1 MNRLV
6 AAALMCFAC
15 APSFAQTA
23 GKIVF
28 YTNWF
33 AEAEHGGFY
42 QAQAEGLYRQA
53 GLDVEIRMGGPQVN
67 GLQLLAAGRMDVF
80 MGYDFQTLPALEQ
93 GLPLVT
99 IAATF
104 QKDPAVIISHPGVKG
119 LEDLKGRPIYIST
132 ASNTTFW
139 PWLAARYGYSD
150 AQKRPYA
157 FSVQPFL
164 ADRNAS
170 QQGYVTSEP
179 YSIEKAGIKPAVFL
193 LADRGYPPY
202 AETLV
207 TTRTVLEGKREL
219 LVRFVRASAEGWKR
233 YLANPAPG
241 NVLIKKD
248 NPQMEDDLIA
258 YGVSKI
264 REHSLVAGGDA
275 GKSGIMTMTDER
287 WKQTASFMVSAKLL
301 KASTEYR
308 RAYTLD
314 VVKDVKVL
322 P

>member
-1 MNRLV
+1 
-6 AAALMCFAC
+6 
-15 APSFAQTA
+15 
-23 GKIVF
+23 
-28 YTNWF
+28 
-33 AEAEHGGFY
+33 
-42 QAQAEGLYRQA
+42 
-53 GLDVEIRMGGPQVN
+53 
-67 GLQLLAAGRMDVF
+67 MDVF

-99 IAATF
+99 IAATL

-119 LEDLKGRPIYIST
+119 LEGLKGRPIYIST

-164 ADRNAS
+164 ADLTAS

-207 TTRTVLEGKREL
+207 TTRAVLETKRDL
-219 LVRFVRASAEGWKR
+219 LARFVRASAEGWKR
-233 YLANPAPG
+233 YLGNPAPG

-248 NPQMEDDLIA
+248 NPEMEDELIA
-258 YGVSKI
+258 YGVRKI
-264 REHSLVAGGDA
+264 REHALVTGGDA
-275 GKSGIMTMTDER
+275 AKAGILTMTDER

-301 KASTEYR
+301 KATTDYR

-314 VVKDVKVL
+314 FVKDLKVM

>member
-15 APSFAQTA
+15 ASSFAQTA

-104 QKDPAVIISHPGVKG
+104 QKVRERRYRVMASSNEVSCSEGSGGSCRDCGARAPCAPPERPLYYSPPTGGAEYSWSSICGPA
-119 LEDLKGRPIYIST
+119 E
-132 ASNTTFW
+132 
-139 PWLAARYGYSD
+139 
-150 AQKRPYA
+150 Q
-157 FSVQPFL
+157 
-164 ADRNAS
+164 
-170 QQGYVTSEP
+170 
-179 YSIEKAGIKPAVFL
+179 
-193 LADRGYPPY
+193 
-202 AETLV
+202 
-207 TTRTVLEGKREL
+207 
-219 LVRFVRASAEGWKR
+219 
-233 YLANPAPG
+233 
-241 NVLIKKD
+241 
-248 NPQMEDDLIA
+248 
-258 YGVSKI
+258 
-264 REHSLVAGGDA
+264 
-275 GKSGIMTMTDER
+275 
-287 WKQTASFMVSAKLL
+287 
-301 KASTEYR
+301 
-308 RAYTLD
+308 
-314 VVKDVKVL
+314 
-322 P
+322 